1 MNKYALISVSDK
13 TGIEYLAVE
22 LEKMGYNILST
33 SHTADYLK
41 QFCQKVV
48 LVSDLTGFPE
58 ILEGRV
64 KTLHP
69 VIYAGILADRNN
81 PAHAKTLSELKIEHI
96 DVIAVNLYPFASVCW
111 KENATEQEIIEN
123 IDIGGPALIRAGA
136 KNYKSVTVLVD
147 PVDYAPALELLKQN
161 SILPEK
167 FSSYLAQKAFAKTRD
182 YDAEIA
188 AYFASQGIE
197 ESIANELPAQLEF
210 AISLKRKLRYGEN
223 PHQNGGFYAK
233 VTSGWELIHGKEL
246 SFNNIM
252 DIDSA
257 FRAIRLF
264 GKPTAIIIKHC
275 NPCGIGSDE
284 TLAEA
289 YRKAYETDT
298 EAPFGG
304 IVIVNHPLDLETATL
319 INNIFTEIII
329 APAFEPNVLE
339 FLKKKKNRR
348 LIHYEFSL
356 LEKPLNPVEIKTLTC
371 GYLAQDWDLV
381 NESTENW
388 KIVTNKQPAPEELEA
403 LIYAWKAVSVL
414 KSNAIAIA
422 KKDSVLGLGCGQ
434 TSRIDAVQLALWK
447 AKKFG
452 HDLTDSVCASD
463 GFFPFRDC
471 IDTLAKNGISAIIQP
486 GGSKN
491 DAECIS
497 ACNELNIAMVF
508 TGFRHFKH

>member
-13 TGIEYLAVE
+13 SGIEYLAVE
-22 LEKMGYNILST
+22 LEKLGYTILST

-41 QFCQKVV
+41 QFCRKVV
-48 LVSDLTGFPE
+48 LVSDLTKFPE

-69 VIYAGILADRNN
+69 LIYAGILADRKN
-81 PAHAKTLSELKIEHI
+81 PAHEKTLAELKIEHI
-96 DVIAVNLYPFASVCW
+96 DVIAVNLYPFAEVCHQ
-111 KENATEQEIIEN
+111 ENACEQEIIEN
-123 IDIGGPALIRAGA
+123 IDIGGPTLIRAGA

-147 PVDYAPALELLKQN
+147 PKDYTPTLELLKEN
-161 SILPEK
+161 SILPENY
-167 FSSYLAQKAFAKTRD
+167 SAYLAKKAFTKTSQ
-182 YDAEIA
+182 YDWEIA
-188 AYFASQGIE
+188 AYFTEKDKNLPLIS
-197 ESIANELPAQLEF
+197 ELPVQLLVSEN
-210 AISLKRKLRYGEN
+210 LNRKLRYGEN
-223 PHQNGGFYAK
+223 PHQNACFYANGNP
-233 VTSGWELIHGKEL
+233 GWELLHGKEL

-257 FRAIRLF
+257 LKAIRLYSE
-264 GKPTAIIIKHC
+264 PTAIIVKHC
-275 NPCGIGSDE
+275 NPCGIGSGE

-304 IVIVNHPLDLETATL
+304 IVSVNRSLNLETATL

-329 APAFEPNVLE
+329 APDYEPGVPE

-348 LIHYEFSL
+348 LIRYQLSL
-356 LEKPLNPVEIKTLTC
+356 LQKPVIPIEIKTLTF
-371 GYLAQDWDLV
+371 GYLAQNWDLI
-381 NESTENW
+381 NEPTEDW
-388 KIVTNKQPAPEELEA
+388 KIVTHKKPSPKEFQA
-403 LIYAWKAVSVL
+403 LLYAWKAVSVL

-422 KKDSVLGLGCGQ
+422 KEDRVLGLGCGQ

-452 HDLTDSVCASD
+452 HNLMGSVCASD

-471 IDTLAKNGISAIIQP
+471 IDTLAKYGIVAIIQP

-491 DAECIS
+491 DEECI
-497 ACNELNIAMVF
+497 AAGNELGIAMLF
-508 TGFRHFKH
+508 TGVRHFKH